1 MRISVYLPLLLS
13 AALAGH
19 APLAARRMRPAAAA
33 RALTVSACL
42 AALASTWG
50 LALLAL
56 SLLGHTPFARERIGA
71 LDPVP
76 AWVALLALVLLAAGV
91 LRAGRA
97 SRTRRQTEQALRAVC
112 ELCGARSELAVLD
125 ESALHAYAVPGRPG
139 QPGRIL
145 VSSGLLR
152 ATSPTERRVVLAH
165 ERAHLRHGHH
175 RYRALTELAAGLN
188 PLLVPSRT
196 AVAYLV
202 ERWADEAAAEEVG
215 SRHVTGQTLARVALR
230 TATRAAPGAAL
241 AFHRHAVPQRVRA
254 LQAPPTPTRRLLAA
268 AGLGIA
274 ALTLSCAADAT
285 LAFSRLTRAVL
296 GL

>member
-19 APLAARRMRPAAAA
+19 APLTAKRMHPAAAA

-56 SLLGHTPFARERIGA
+56 SLLGRTPFARERIGA

-76 AWVALLALVLLAAGV
+76 TPVALLALALLAGV
-91 LRAGRA
+91 VGRAGRA
-97 SRTRRQTEQALRAVC
+97 ARTRRQAEQALRAVC
-112 ELCGARSELAVLD
+112 ELCGAHSELAVLD
-125 ESALHAYAVPGRPG
+125 DPAPHAYAVPGR
-139 QPGRIL
+139 PGRIL

-152 ATSPTERRVVLAH
+152 TTSPTERRIVIAH
-165 ERAHLRHGHH
+165 ERAHLRHAHH
-175 RYRALTELAAGLN
+175 RLRALTELAAGLN
-188 PLLVPSRT
+188 PLLVPSRA

-202 ERWADEAAAEEVG
+202 ERWADEAAAEEIG
-215 SRHVTGQTLARVALR
+215 SRHATGQALARVALQ
-230 TATRAAPGAAL
+230 TATWAPGAAL

-254 LQAPPTPTRRLLAA
+254 LQAAPTPTRPPLAA
-268 AGLGIA
+268 AGLVIA
-274 ALTLSCAADAT
+274 ALTLTCAADAT
-285 LAFSRLTRAVL
+285 LAFSRLACVVL
-296 GL
+296 GI